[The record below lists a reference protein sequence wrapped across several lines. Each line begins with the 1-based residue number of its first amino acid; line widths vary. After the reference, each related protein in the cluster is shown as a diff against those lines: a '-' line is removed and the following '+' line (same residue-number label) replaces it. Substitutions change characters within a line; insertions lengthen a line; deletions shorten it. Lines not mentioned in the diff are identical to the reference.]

1 MDSFATLYVYVIVV
15 VAGAAIG
22 SFLNVCISR
31 IPEGVSIIHPR
42 SRCPYCGHPI
52 RFYDNIPVISF
63 FLIRGKCRDCGH
75 PVSRRYPLVE
85 ILTACLAF
93 ILFLRFGVTPPGLV
107 VFLFVCVL
115 IVVSFIDL
123 EKKLIPHV
131 LTLTGIPIF
140 AVLSVL
146 FNGLAVKDVF
156 FGIMVGAGSLYF
168 VAVYYEAITKRE
180 GMGGGDVNL
189 LAMLGAFLG
198 VKSILFILLMASL
211 LGAVVG
217 VAFILF
223 QGKDMKY
230 EIPFGPFLCA
240 AAVVYLFCGEYF
252 LSAVF
257 NF

>member
-1 MDSFATLYVYVIVV
+1 MDSTTTLYISVV
-15 VAGAAIG
+15 VVLAGAAIG

-31 IPEGVSIIHPR
+31 IPEGASIIRPS

-63 FLIRGKCRDCGH
+63 FLLRGKCRDCGR
-75 PVSRRYPLVE
+75 PISRRYPVVE

-93 ILFLRFGVTPPGLV
+93 IISLHLGVTLPGLV

-131 LTLTGIPIF
+131 LTLTGIPLF
-140 AVLSVL
+140 SVLSVL
-146 FNGLAVKDVF
+146 FNGLAIRDVF

-168 VAVYYEAITKRE
+168 AAVYYEAITNRE

-198 VKSILFILLMASL
+198 VKSILFILLFGSL

-217 VAFILF
+217 IAFILF

-230 EIPFGPFLCA
+230 ELPFGPFLCVA
-240 AAVVYLFCGEYF
+240 ALVYLFWDDYF
-252 LSAVF
+252 ISLF
-257 NF
+257 YNF